1 MWSSP
6 ILQLQRFNAEFQPN
20 LESEREV
27 KHEVKNE
34 TDVFSEHMADSIAT
48 GGIFDM
54 DDFNLNAEFN
64 LINDFDLPTNF

>member
-1 MWSSP
+1 M
-6 ILQLQRFNAEFQPN
+6 
-20 LESEREV
+20 ESEREV
-27 KHEVKNE
+27 KREVKHE

-54 DDFNLNAEFN
+54 EDFNLNAEFN

>member
-1 MWSSP
+1 M
-6 ILQLQRFNAEFQPN
+6 
-20 LESEREV
+20 ESEREV

-34 TDVFSEHMADSIAT
+34 SDVFSEHMADSIAT

-54 DDFNLNAEFN
+54 EDFNLNAEFN